1 MHLTHAAGW
10 ADLAWASRE
19 EQAVVST
26 TTERSGTKQ
35 ATGFDMRHKSRVIL
49 DGNDRAGARA
59 MLKGTGFDDEDLKR
73 PIIGVAHCWIET
85 MPCNLNQRDL
95 AQHVK
100 EGIRAAGGTPQ
111 ELNTISISDGVTM
124 GTEGMKSSL
133 ISREVIADSVEL
145 VARGHMFDAIVG
157 IGACDKTL
165 PGLAMALIRLNVPSV
180 LLYGGSI
187 MPGHFHD
194 KEVTIRSVYEAI
206 GANSAGKMSDEDL
219 IALENVACPGAG
231 ACGGQY
237 TANTMAMVMEFIGL
251 SPMGSASAPAVD
263 NRKFAIGKDVGELV
277 MDVLRRGVLPSDIL
291 TRDAFENAIAG
302 VATSGGSTNSVL
314 HLIALAREAGI
325 PLTIDDFDQISRN
338 TPLFCDLMPGGR
350 YAAFD
355 LDLAGGTPIVA
366 KRMVDAGL
374 VHGDAMTVTGQTFA
388 EAAAG
393 AKETPGQDVVRPVS
407 NPIKET
413 GGLVILKGNIAP
425 NGAVVKLFGYERE
438 THQGPARVFDSEP
451 AAHEAVLDNRINPG
465 DVVVIRYEGP
475 VGGPGM
481 QEMLSVTASIVGQGL
496 GDSVALVTD
505 GRFSGAT
512 KGLMIGHVAPE
523 AGVGGPLAVVQ
534 EGDTIII
541 DTPNRRLDVDLTDE
555 EISRRL
561 GQWSP
566 PRPAYTHGVMAK
578 YAALVTQADNGAIT
592 QVGLDR

>member
-1 MHLTHAAGW
+1 MAAEEE
-10 ADLAWASRE
+10 RE
-19 EQAVVST
+19 TVST
-26 TTERSGTKQ
+26 TTERPGTKQ
-35 ATGFDMRHKSRVIL
+35 AGSFDIRHKSRVIL

-59 MLKGTGFDDEDLKR
+59 MLKGTGLDDDDLKR

-85 MPCNLNQRDL
+85 MPCNLNQREL

-100 EGIRAAGGTPQ
+100 EGIRLAGGTPQ

-124 GTEGMKSSL
+124 GTEGMKTSL

-165 PGLAMALIRLNVPSV
+165 PGLALALVRLNIPSV

-187 MPGHFHD
+187 MPGHYHD

-206 GANSAGKMSDEDL
+206 GANSAGKMTDEEL
-219 IALENVACPGAG
+219 IELENVACPGAG

-251 SPMGSASAPAVD
+251 SPMGSASPPAVD
-263 NRKFAIGKDVGELV
+263 ARKNAVGKEVGQLI
-277 MDVLRRGVLPSDIL
+277 MDILSRGLLPKEIL
-291 TRDAFENAIAG
+291 TRAAFENAIAG
-302 VATSGGSTNSVL
+302 VAASGGSTNSVL
-314 HLIALAREAGI
+314 HLIALARETGI
-325 PLTIDDFDQISRN
+325 PLTIDDFDEISRR
-338 TPLFCDLMPGGR
+338 TPLFCDLMPGGK
-350 YAAFD
+350 YSAFD

-366 KRMVDAGL
+366 KRLVDAGL
-374 VHGDAMTVTGQTFA
+374 VDGSAMTVTGKTFA
-388 EAAAG
+388 ESAQD
-393 AKETPGQDVVRPVS
+393 AKDTPGQDVVHDVS

-438 THQGPARVFDSEP
+438 HQTGPARVFDSEP
-451 AAHEAVLDNRINPG
+451 AAHHAVLERKINPG
-465 DVVVIRYEGP
+465 DVIVIRYEGP

-481 QEMLSVTASIVGQGL
+481 QEMLGVTASITGQGL

-512 KGLMIGHVAPE
+512 KGLMIGHIAPE
-523 AGVGGPLAVVQ
+523 AGVGGPLAAVQ
-534 EGDTIII
+534 EGDTIVI
-541 DTPNRRLDVDLTDE
+541 DIPGRKLNVQLSAE
-555 EISRRL
+555 EIAKRL
-561 GQWSP
+561 ATWTARP
-566 PRPAYTHGVMAK
+566 PAYTQGVLAK
-578 YAALVTQADNGAIT
+578 YAALVTQANDGAET
-592 QVGLDR
+592 RVGFDLRG

>member
-1 MHLTHAAGW
+1 
-10 ADLAWASRE
+10 
-19 EQAVVST
+19 
-26 TTERSGTKQ
+26 
-35 ATGFDMRHKSRVIL
+35 MRHKSRIIL

-59 MLKGTGFDDEDLKR
+59 MLKGTGFDDEDLSK

-95 AQHVK
+95 ARHVK

-124 GTEGMKSSL
+124 GTEGMKASL
-133 ISREVIADSVEL
+133 ISREMIADSVEL

-165 PGLAMALIRLNVPSV
+165 PGLALALARVNVPAV
-180 LLYGGSI
+180 LLYSGSI
-187 MPGHFHD
+187 LPGHFHD

-206 GANSAGKMSDEDL
+206 GANAAGKMSDEDL

-237 TANTMAMVMEFIGL
+237 TANTMAMAMEFIGL
-251 SPMGSASAPAVD
+251 SPMGSASPPATD
-263 NRKFAIGKDVGELV
+263 ARKNAVGKEVGELI
-277 MDVLRRGVLPSDIL
+277 MEILRQGILPLDIL
-291 TRDAFENAIAG
+291 TREAFENAIAG
-302 VATSGGSTNSVL
+302 VAASGGSTNSVL
-314 HLIALAREAGI
+314 HLLAMAREADV
-325 PLTIDDFDQISRN
+325 PLTIDDFDEISRR
-338 TPLFCDLMPGGR
+338 TPLICDLMPGGR
-350 YAAFD
+350 YSAFD
-355 LDLAGGTPIVA
+355 LDLAGGTPVVA
-366 KRMVDAGL
+366 RRLAEANL
-374 VHGDAMTVTGQTFA
+374 VHTDALTVTGKTFA
-388 EAAAG
+388 ESAAD
-393 AKETPGQDVVRPVS
+393 AKATPGQDVVREVA

-438 THQGPARVFDSEP
+438 QHRGPARVFNSEP
-451 AAHEAVLDNRINPG
+451 EAHKAVLARQINPG

-481 QEMLSVTASIVGQGL
+481 QEMLGVTAGIVGQDL
-496 GDSVALVTD
+496 GGSVALVTD

-534 EGDTIII
+534 EGDIIVI
-541 DTPNRRLDVDLTDE
+541 DTPNRSLNVELSDE
-555 EISRRL
+555 EIGHRL
-561 GQWSP
+561 AGWSP
-566 PRPAYTHGVMAK
+566 PRPAYTRGVMAK
-578 YAALVTQADNGAIT
+578 YAALVSQANDGAIT
-592 QVGLDR
+592 RVGLDS